1 MRDEL
6 PKQAVRRRWDWLRR
20 LAAARRLL
28 RAETIFLA
36 GLAAFAVLALLA
48 KANAYFA
55 WDEQVAD
62 AIQSFSP
69 PGMEAFMRVV
79 SLPGDGITSWI
90 IVCFALLL
98 FFVRGRRSE
107 GFGLL
112 FCAAGGPAINRLLKH
127 AIGRPR
133 PTLDLV
139 RVSGEW
145 AHESFPSGHV
155 VFYVCFFGFL
165 FFTAFALLPKGSTV
179 RRVACGLAA
188 LPVLLV
194 GLSRVYLGA
203 HWPSDVLGAY
213 LLSGM
218 WLALSLDLYRRWKHR
233 ATFHPEEEA
242 GSRQLA
248 VSGSE
253 EGEA

>member
-1 MRDEL
+1 MEDEL
-6 PKQAVRRRWDWLRR
+6 PKQGVRRRWDWLRR

-28 RAETIFLA
+28 RAEVILLG
-36 GLAAFAVLALLA
+36 GLAAFAVLAVLA

-55 WDEQVAD
+55 WDERVAD

-69 PGMEAFMRVV
+69 PGMLAFMRAV
-79 SLPGDGITSWI
+79 SFPGDGITSWV
-90 IVCFALLL
+90 IVGAALL
-98 FFVRGRRSE
+98 FFFARGRRSE

-112 FCAAGGPAINRLLKH
+112 VSAAGGPAINRLMKH
-127 AIGRPR
+127 VIGRPR

-165 FFTAFALLPKGSTV
+165 FFAAFALLPKGSTA
-179 RRVACGLAA
+179 RRLACALAA

-218 WLALSLDLYRRWKHR
+218 WLALSLDLYRRWKRR
-233 ATFHPEEEA
+233 ATFHPEEAPPPADE
-242 GSRQLA
+242 
-248 VSGSE
+248 
-253 EGEA
+253 

>member
-1 MRDEL
+1 MEDEL
-6 PKQAVRRRWDWLRR
+6 PKQSVRRRWDWLRR

-28 RAETIFLA
+28 RAETAFLA
-36 GLAAFAVLALLA
+36 GLAAFAVLAVLA

-55 WDEQVAD
+55 WDERVAD
-62 AIQSFSP
+62 SIQSFSP
-69 PGMEAFMRVV
+69 PGMEAFMRAV
-79 SLPGDGITSWI
+79 SFPGDGITSWL
-90 IVCFALLL
+90 IVGAALLF

-112 FCAAGGPAINRLLKH
+112 LSAAGGPAINRLMKYV
-127 AIGRPR
+127 IGRPR

-165 FFTAFALLPKGSTV
+165 FFAAFALLPKGSTV

-218 WLALSLDLYRRWKHR
+218 WLALSLDLYRRWKRR
-233 ATFHPEEEA
+233 ATFHPEEAPPAEGGTPLA
-242 GSRQLA
+242 DSRQ
-248 VSGSE
+248 
-253 EGEA
+253 

>member
-1 MRDEL
+1 MEDEV
-6 PKQAVRRRWDWLRR
+6 PKQRVRHRWGWRRR

-28 RAETIFLA
+28 RAEVVFLM
-36 GLAAFAVLALLA
+36 GLAAFAVLAVLA
-48 KANAYFA
+48 KANAYFT
-55 WDEQVAD
+55 WDERVAD
-62 AIQSFSP
+62 RVQSFSP
-69 PGMEAFMRVV
+69 PGMEAFMRAV
-79 SLPGDGITSWI
+79 SFPGDGLTSWL
-90 IVCFALLL
+90 IVGGALLC
-98 FFVRGRRSE
+98 FFLRRRRSE

-112 FCAAGGPAINRLLKH
+112 LSAAGGSALNRLMKYV
-127 AIGRPR
+127 IGRPR
-133 PTLDLV
+133 PTMELV

-218 WLALSLDLYRRWKHR
+218 WLALSLDAYRRWKRR
-233 ATFHPEEEA
+233 ATFHPETEVDNGPL
-242 GSRQLA
+242 GS
-248 VSGSE
+248 
-253 EGEA
+253 

>member
-1 MRDEL
+1 MADEL

-28 RAETIFLA
+28 RAETVFLA
-36 GLAAFAVLALLA
+36 GLAAFAVLAVLA
-48 KANAYFA
+48 KANAYFY
-55 WDEQVAD
+55 WDERVAD
-62 AIQSFSP
+62 RIQSFSP
-69 PGMEAFMRVV
+69 PGMEGFMRAV
-79 SLPGDGITSWI
+79 SFPGDGITSWI
-90 IVCFALLL
+90 IVGVALLF

-112 FCAAGGPAINRLLKH
+112 LSAAGGPAINRLMKH
-127 AIGRPR
+127 VIGRPR

-165 FFTAFALLPKGSTV
+165 FFTAFALLPKGSTA

-218 WLALSLDLYRRWKHR
+218 WLALSLDLYRRWKRR
-233 ATFHPEEEA
+233 ATFHPEEA
-242 GSRQLA
+242 PPPPPA
-248 VSGSE
+248 
-253 EGEA
+253 EGAARP

>member
-1 MRDEL
+1 MADEL

-28 RAETIFLA
+28 RAETAFLV
-36 GLAAFAVLALLA
+36 GLAAFAVLAVLA

-55 WDEQVAD
+55 WDERVAD

-69 PGMEAFMRVV
+69 PGMLAFMRAV
-79 SLPGDGITSWI
+79 SFPGDGITSWV
-90 IVCFALLL
+90 IVGAALL
-98 FFVRGRRSE
+98 FFFARGRRSE

-112 FCAAGGPAINRLLKH
+112 VSAAGGPAINRLMKYV
-127 AIGRPR
+127 IGRPR

-179 RRVACGLAA
+179 RRVACALAA

-218 WLALSLDLYRRWKHR
+218 WLALSLDLYRRWKRR
-233 ATFHPEEEA
+233 ATFHPEEPPPPAA
-242 GSRQLA
+242 G
-248 VSGSE
+248 
-253 EGEA
+253 

>member
-1 MRDEL
+1 MAEEL
-6 PKQAVRRRWDWLRR
+6 PKQDVRGRWDWLRR

-28 RAETIFLA
+28 RAVTAFLV
-36 GLAAFAVLALLA
+36 GLAAFAVLAVLA

-55 WDEQVAD
+55 WDERVAD
-62 AIQSFSP
+62 RIQSFSP
-69 PGMEAFMRVV
+69 PGMEAFMRAV
-79 SLPGDGITSWI
+79 SLPGDGVTSWL
-90 IVCFALLL
+90 VVGAALL
-98 FFVRGRRSE
+98 FFFLRGRRSE
-107 GFGLL
+107 AFGVLL
-112 FCAAGGPAINRLLKH
+112 SAAGGSSISRLVKYVV
-127 AIGRPR
+127 GRPR
-133 PTLDLV
+133 PTMEHV

-155 VFYVCFFGFL
+155 TFYVCFFGFL

-218 WLALSLDLYRRWKHR
+218 WLALSLDLYRRWKRR
-233 ATFHPEEEA
+233 ATFHPEEAEKLSPA
-242 GSRQLA
+242 GGQPSTKP
-248 VSGSE
+248 
-253 EGEA
+253 

>member
-1 MRDEL
+1 MADEL

-28 RAETIFLA
+28 RAETAFLI
-36 GLAAFAVLALLA
+36 GLAAFAVLAVLA

-55 WDEQVAD
+55 WDEHVAD

-79 SLPGDGITSWI
+79 SFPGDGITSWI
-90 IVCFALLL
+90 VVGVALLF

-107 GFGLL
+107 AFGVL
-112 FCAAGGPAINRLLKH
+112 FSAAGGSSVNRLLKYV
-127 AIGRPR
+127 IGRPR

-179 RRVACGLAA
+179 RRVACALAA

-218 WLALSLDLYRRWKHR
+218 WLALSLDLYRRWKRR
-233 ATFHPEEEA
+233 ATFHPEEVKEEEA
-242 GSRQLA
+242 VA
-248 VSGSE
+248 E
-253 EGEA
+253 